1 MRFVEKMGKRSK
13 EKFNAYTVGAF
24 QRNSAPALTA
34 DQILGIAVFLV
45 DSVDNSATTYQ
56 QKV

>member
-1 MRFVEKMGKRSK
+1 MGKRSK